1 MRGSGTVKQ
10 LFDREIAK
18 HMEEYGQ
25 VEQIKKYRILP
36 DEWSQETGELTPTM
50 KVKRRIINQKSAQVI
65 DEMYK

>member
-1 MRGSGTVKQ
+1 MRWSGTVKQ

-25 VEQIKKYRILP
+25 VEQIKKKRILP
-36 DEWSQETGELTPTM
+36 DEWSPETGELTPTM
-50 KVKRRIINQKSAQVI
+50 KVKRRIINQRFAQVI